1 MNDNTKV
8 QDAYKYYQPDN
19 NYLELSNF
27 YKVNVMEIKPTTQD
41 INENIF
47 EEDLSDV
54 IDKLVNLYFEET
66 NKGKEERERKKFLLN
81 NQTSSNSIY
90 LFGYFNYHGIGTD
103 INKQIALGLY
113 QKAAELENFVAQF
126 DLACMYLYGAGTDKN
141 YNKAFKLLEKLSRR
155 KHTYGMKWLGHCYKF
170 GYGTV
175 KNMDKATY
183 WYKKSSS
190 LGSKYVLNN

>member
-54 IDKLVNLYFEET
+54 IDKL
-66 NKGKEERERKKFLLN
+66 
-81 NQTSSNSIY
+81 
-90 LFGYFNYHGIGTD
+90 
-103 INKQIALGLY
+103 QIALGLY

>member
-66 NKGKEERERKKFLLN
+66 NKGKEERERKKFVLD
-81 NQTSSNSIY
+81 
-90 LFGYFNYHGIGTD
+90 YFND
-103 INKQIALGLY
+103 CKINLQEI
-113 QKAAELENFVAQF
+113 
-126 DLACMYLYGAGTDKN
+126 
-141 YNKAFKLLEKLSRR
+141 YN
-155 KHTYGMKWLGHCYKF
+155 
-170 GYGTV
+170 
-175 KNMDKATY
+175 
-183 WYKKSSS
+183 
-190 LGSKYVLNN
+190 